1 MLHGLSSPELYGIA
15 LGALQGVAEFLPI
28 SSSGHLSLG
37 QAWLGID
44 PNAGGHTFNVV
55 VHAGTLLA
63 VLWVYRKDLWGL
75 RHALTPT
82 HPQAKAAK
90 DTLLAVFVG
99 CLPLVL
105 ALIPGV
111 KAAVMSMEGNVTAI
125 GIALLVTA
133 ALLAFSHRKDA
144 PQDPIDL
151 APAPKLAF
159 IIGCAQLMAIM
170 PGISRS
176 GTTIACAL
184 ALGMGRS
191 RAARFSFLLSIPA
204 VGAATLLELK
214 DALESSTPLAGDTNM
229 FALGFVTSLAVGLLT
244 LKALLAWISRLG
256 LMPFVPYL
264 LLVGGIAIA
273 SGAGMFGLSS

>member
-1 MLHGLSSPELYGIA
+1 MLCALSSSEIYGLA

-63 VLWVYRKDLWGL
+63 VLWVYRKDLWNL
-75 RHALTPT
+75 RHALSPQ
-82 HPQAKAAK
+82 HPECKAAR
-90 DTLLAVFVG
+90 DTLIAVFVG
-99 CLPLVL
+99 CLPLLVAL
-105 ALIPGV
+105 APGV
-111 KAAVMSMEGNVTAI
+111 KDMVLQMEGNVRAI
-125 GIALLVTA
+125 GIALWVTA
-133 ALLAFSHRKDA
+133 LLLGFSHKKHA

-151 APAPKLAF
+151 APTPKQAF
-159 IIGCAQLMAIM
+159 LIGCAQVLAIM

-176 GTTIACAL
+176 GSTIAAAL
-184 ALGMGRS
+184 GLGMGRS

-214 DALESSTPLAGDTNM
+214 DALESTQPLAGDANM
-229 FALGFVTSLAVGLLT
+229 FALGLVSSLVVGLLT
-244 LKALLAWISRLG
+244 LKTLLAWISRLG
-256 LMPFVPYL
+256 LLPFVPYL
-264 LLVGGIAIA
+264 ILVGAIA
-273 SGAGMFGLSS
+273 LASGSGLLSLSS